1 MQVLNSD
8 PTNGEK
14 NQNQQQLSI
23 SNGATHDE
31 QYPFLKEF
39 SDLIAKLSRK
49 DLEELLTHQQKMFAK
64 AIWEAEN
71 YGGSYE
77 KYRKRLTELYGP
89 HFKDILSKE
98 ELKEHMADI
107 EEYYKYVLRLDHR
120 QQWDKYKKTV
130 KLRSTQVLE

>member
-1 MQVLNSD
+1 MLD
-8 PTNGEK
+8 PYPSNRQEGQ
-14 NQNQQQLSI
+14 NQNQLSI
-23 SNGATHDE
+23 SNGAAHDE

-49 DLEELLTHQQKMFAK
+49 DLEDLLAHQQKLFAK

-71 YGGSYE
+71 YSGSYE

-89 HFKDILSKE
+89 HFKDILSKK

-130 KLRSTQVLE
+130 KLRSTKVLE

>member
-1 MQVLNSD
+1 MLD
-8 PTNGEK
+8 PYPSNRQEGQ
-14 NQNQQQLSI
+14 NQNQFSI

-39 SDLIAKLSRK
+39 SDLIAKLSREV
-49 DLEELLTHQQKMFAK
+49 LEELSTHQQKMFAK

-77 KYRKRLTELYGP
+77 KCRKRLTELYGP
-89 HFKDILSKE
+89 QFKDILSKE

-120 QQWDKYKKTV
+120 QQWDKYKKTA
-130 KLRSTQVLE
+130 KLRPTKVLE

>member
-1 MQVLNSD
+1 MLD
-8 PTNGEK
+8 PYPSNRQEGQ
-14 NQNQQQLSI
+14 NQNQLSI
-23 SNGATHDE
+23 SNGAAHDE

-49 DLEELLTHQQKMFAK
+49 DLETLSTHQQKMFAK

-71 YGGSYE
+71 YSGSYE

-130 KLRSTQVLE
+130 KLRSAQVLK